1 MDEKDALYALMASD
15 GFDFERAYFDKFGMD
30 EDAFRNLLHLQG
42 EINALVA
49 AVERNRE
56 GY

>member
-1 MDEKDALYALMASD
+1 MDEKEALYTLLGSD
-15 GFDFERAYFDKFGMD
+15 GIDFERAYFDKYGMD
-30 EDAFRNLLHLQG
+30 EAAFRNLLHLQG

-49 AVERNRE
+49 AVERDRE